1 MSKYTE
7 LELKVF
13 ENIRRQLRDGNEM
26 LTHLDLI
33 DYDDDPKQMR
43 GAIAS
48 LVKGAIDIE
57 EDEGSNINGTVHC
70 GHGLGRAHPRHE
82 LQLLGGGAIKRITRK
97 EALDGV
103 VGLITRRAN
112 T

>member
-13 ENIRRQLRDGNEM
+13 ENVRRQLRDGNEM

-33 DYDDDPKQMR
+33 DFDDDPKAMR

-48 LVKGAIDIE
+48 LVKKGAIDI
-57 EDEGSNINGTVHC
+57 DYDYGSNINGTMHYPVTIWDEETL
-70 GHGLGRAHPRHE
+70 GLDYDRGYIE
-82 LQLLGGGAIKRITRK
+82 I
-97 EALDGV
+97 
-103 VGLITRRAN
+103 
-112 T
+112 

>member
-13 ENIRRQLRDGNEM
+13 ENIRRQLHDGNEM

-33 DYDDDPKQMR
+33 DFDDDPKKMR

-48 LVKGAIDIE
+48 LVKKGAIDID
-57 EDEGSNINGTVHC
+57 EDEGSKINGTMHYPVTIWD
-70 GHGLGRAHPRHE
+70 E
-82 LQLLGGGAIKRITRK
+82 QEFDDKQ
-97 EALDGV
+97 
-103 VGLITRRAN
+103 
-112 T
+112 

>member
-13 ENIRRQLRDGNEM
+13 ENIRRQLSDGNEM

-48 LVKGAIDIE
+48 LVKKGAIDIE
-57 EDEGSNINGTVHC
+57 EDEGSNINGTMHYPVTVWDEH
-70 GHGLGRAHPRHE
+70 
-82 LQLLGGGAIKRITRK
+82 T
-97 EALDGV
+97 LDM
-103 VGLITRRAN
+103 N
-112 T
+112 FNY